1 MKEII
6 KYAAANRIS
15 KGRNAILNKALE
27 KELKEDKVVKILTK
41 EVTEYSIRLLKI
53 KKENKNS
60 GRG

>member
-6 KYAAANRIS
+6 KYAAANGIS
-15 KGRNAILNKALE
+15 KGRNAIINKALE

-53 KKENKNS
+53 KEENKNS
-60 GRG
+60 